1 MQCAGT
7 GKDSDKEGDS
17 ARAVVEAGEMRVSE
31 CGLQQE
37 GPTKEALFAHV
48 RLSDKLCPYLYLNA
62 SACH

>member
-37 GPTKEALFAHV
+37 GPMKEALFARV
-48 RLSDKLCPYLYLNA
+48 
-62 SACH
+62 